1 MTLTLEI
8 QSLPKALENAT
19 AITVLMSRSEGW
31 GKRRTGTPFV
41 VPTDDNTNETDV
53 LEDVRIERGNPVF
66 ESRLRDLQSMVR
78 CGKITEI
85 RKLHGN
91 SLGVWP
97 YKIEIDRTVWQS
109 L

>member
-8 QSLPKALENAT
+8 QSLPKALESAT
-19 AITVLMSRSEGW
+19 AITVLMSRSDGW

-41 VPTDDNTNETDV
+41 VPTDDGAKETDV
-53 LEDVRIERGNPVF
+53 LEDVRIERGHPLF
-66 ESRLRDLQSMVR
+66 QARMQDLRSMVR
-78 CGKITEI
+78 CGRITEI
-85 RKLHGN
+85 RKLHGH